1 MPDETVVQTTETP
14 PKETPPPVEAV
25 DERGVPYKNVAAE
38 AQRKLDEA
46 NTLNEQYKVALGQL
60 TQQRQAAPPAPVQ
73 VSDDL
78 DELEKQFDEP
88 TRKYIDRKVTRI
100 ATEIAERTGY
110 KFVSQAG
117 VQTAMS
123 EDAEV
128 AQEARQ
134 QYAALATNPLW
145 ANMPDVNKQEKA
157 VDAAKAVVL
166 ARRLSKGKEAQTEQ
180 VRQQAEREL
189 AAGGNLPGT
198 RGSPTQQPK
207 SKEEYIKT
215 FMADQQNIADFR
227 TAYGRKLDP
236 FSPEGQKAF
245 REAAEIAYD
254 VGPAGMWGG
263 KTAVATRILREEENR
278 Q

>member
-14 PKETPPPVEAV
+14 PPETPPTPEAT
-25 DERGVPYKNVAAE
+25 DSNGVPWKNRVAEWERKAKEAE
-38 AQRKLDEA
+38 A
-46 NTLNEQYKVALGQL
+46 LNEQYKVALGQL
-60 TQQRQAAPPAPVQ
+60 TQQRQAAPNPAPVT
-73 VSDDL
+73 DDL
-78 DELEKQFDEP
+78 EELGKQFDEP
-88 TRKYIDRKVTRI
+88 TKKFVVGMIQREARK
-100 ATEIAERTGY
+100 IAEETGY
-110 KFVSQAG
+110 KFVSQAN
-117 VQTAMS
+117 VQTELQADP
-123 EDAEV
+123 EILKE
-128 AQEARQ
+128 AQS

-145 ANMPDVNKQEKA
+145 RNADDVLKQEKA

-166 ARRLSKGKEAQTEQ
+166 ARRMAAGKQTQTEQ
-180 VRQQAEREL
+180 ARQQAEREL

-227 TAYGRKLDP
+227 TAYGRRLDP

-245 REAAEIAYD
+245 REAAEIAYNT
-254 VGPAGMWGG
+254 GPAGMWGG
-263 KTAVATRILREEENR
+263 KSAVAMRVLREEENH